1 MDMQVDPLRGSCAP
15 VPEHAPLVPLN
26 DTRIDQLM
34 RWHGT
39 DETNLPPA
47 DTLKHLSRDT
57 LAALHELRD
66 ARATIAALRTAMG
79 RAFWATDFRGLHAIL
94 LQALGPPPPHQD
106 EDDLAACSVAAQ
118 VRQADGRTFHPES

>member
-1 MDMQVDPLRGSCAP
+1 MDMQVDPLRVSRAP
-15 VPEHAPLVPLN
+15 MPENTPIVPLD

-66 ARATIAALRTAMG
+66 ARATIAALRAAMG

-94 LQALGPPPPHQD
+94 LQALGPPPHAD
-106 EDDLAACSVAAQ
+106 EDDLAA
-118 VRQADGRTFHPES
+118 